1 MPDRSPR
8 PGAFRALGLAMRS
21 WRTASVA
28 LLSFSSGM
36 PLGLIWIAL
45 PDWMRSI
52 GVDIKT
58 VGLLTLT
65 QAPWTFKFLWAPLMD
80 RWAPGFWGRRR
91 GWIAVT
97 QVALFA
103 VSLWLAGLGDHPDT
117 PWVVGAVALVYAFAA
132 ASQDIAYDGWT
143 VDVLRPEEQGV
154 AVSARVAMYRAA
166 MLTAG
171 GLAITLAAQVG
182 WRTVNAG
189 LGVLFL
195 LFLFITWKA
204 PEPETPA
211 RAPLTLRAAV
221 WEPFLGFLGRPRALE
236 ILTFLI
242 CYKLADNIAQALQ
255 RPFLIDM
262 GYGATDRGV
271 ALATIGNAATIGGT
285 VLGGLLT
292 TSLGLGRAL
301 WIFGAIQI
309 LSNLGYVLVGQSE
322 VDRWLMYSALGFESF
337 TQGLGTGAF
346 SVLLIRLTQKRF
358 SVTQYALFSSL
369 FGVSRLLSGPIAG
382 GLVDAMGWVPF
393 FWLTM
398 AIGIPG
404 LVLLA
409 RFVPWHV
416 RDPVFEDQEVAV
428 GRVAS
433 PRVAARLVV
442 GALAGTAV
450 GFVLKA
456 ALNALRATRGEGAGP
471 FDLGA
476 AASAILDPQTPA
488 AWIEPVGIVVFGV
501 VCGLFAAAIAMARR
515 EGAAAAS

>member
-1 MPDRSPR
+1 MPEPAQR
-8 PGAFRALGLAMRS
+8 PGTLRSLGLAMRS
-21 WRTASVA
+21 RRTASVA

-58 VGLLTLT
+58 VGLLTLV

-80 RWAPGFWGRRR
+80 RYVPPFWGRRR
-91 GWIAVT
+91 GWIAIT

-103 VSLWLAGLGDHPDT
+103 ASLWLAGLGDHPDT

-154 AVSARVAMYRAA
+154 AVSAKVAMYRAA

-171 GLAITLAAQVG
+171 GLAITLAAQFG
-182 WRTVNAG
+182 WAAVNAG

-195 LFLFITWKA
+195 VAIGITWWA
-204 PEPETPA
+204 PEPEVAASRPQ
-211 RAPLTLRAAV
+211 TLRAAV
-221 WEPFLGFLGRPRALE
+221 WEPFLGFLARPRALE
-236 ILTFLI
+236 ILAFVLF
-242 CYKLADNIAQALQ
+242 YKLADNVAQALQ

-262 GYGATDRGV
+262 GYNATDRGV

-292 TSLGLGRAL
+292 ASLGLGRAL

-309 LSNLGYVLVGQSE
+309 VSNLGYVFVGQSE
-322 VDRWLMYSALGFESF
+322 VNRWLMYSALGFESL

-346 SVLLIRLTQKRF
+346 SVLLIRLTQRRF

-369 FGVSRLLSGPIAG
+369 FGLSRLLSGPVAG
-382 GLVDAMGWVPF
+382 GLVDALGWVPF

-398 AIGIPG
+398 LMGLPG
-404 LVLLA
+404 MALLS
-409 RFVPWHV
+409 RFVPWKV
-416 RDPVFEDQEVAV
+416 RDPVFDDAAAEVAADTRPV
-428 GRVAS
+428 PG
-433 PRVAARLVV
+433 
-442 GALAGTAV
+442 LAGRFALGTTLGTLGGLLA
-450 GFVLKA
+450 KA
-456 ALNALRATRGEGAGP
+456 ALNALRAMRAEGAGG
-471 FDLGA
+471 FDLGGA
-476 AASAILDPQTPA
+476 LDQILHPASAV
-488 AWIEPVGIVVFGV
+488 AWIEPVGILVFGL
-501 VCGLFAAAIAMARR
+501 VCGLFAAAIAAAKRSTR
-515 EGAAAAS
+515 GA